1 MTSPTPAE
9 PPHLESAADP
19 EVHDDVDVYRPPA
32 DEGVNGSNEPGKQGA
47 PAMPSA
53 RRALVTAAIVT
64 LVVTAVSWLAPKSVA
79 ATGVGIA
86 FLGATWFLTVRPDE
100 SDARVWGVSLG
111 GLLDREPIRWG
122 RLARGAA
129 IALLWAGALAL
140 VFFPPFYLGFLK
152 FWHPR
157 HAFAWKLPASIVD
170 EVAGQ
175 LFVIALPEEAFFR
188 GYLQSALEAAWTRK
202 VRFLGADL
210 GAGWLVSAAVFAV
223 GHVLT
228 APSPARL
235 AVFFPALLFGY
246 LRARTKG
253 IGAGVVFHAAC
264 NIYSAALGRGFGM
277 AS

>member
-1 MTSPTPAE
+1 MTSPTPAV
-9 PPHLESAADP
+9 PPHDDRTAD
-19 EVHDDVDVYRPPA
+19 DGDVEVYRPPSAGA
-32 DEGVNGSNEPGKQGA
+32 DGALPEASKPGV

-53 RRALVTAAIVT
+53 RRALVTAAIVSG
-64 LVVTAVSWLAPKSVA
+64 VVTAVSWLAPKSVA

-86 FLGATWFLTVRPDE
+86 FLAATWFLTVRPEE
-100 SDARVWGVSLG
+100 SDACAWGVSLG
-111 GLLDREPIRWG
+111 GLLDREPIDWG
-122 RLARGAA
+122 RLARDAA
-129 IALLWAGALAL
+129 IALLWAGALCL
-140 VFFPPFYLGFLK
+140 VFFPPFFLGFLK

-157 HAFAWKLPASIVD
+157 HAFSWKPPASYVEEI
-170 EVAGQ
+170 AGQ

-188 GYLQSALEAAWTRK
+188 GYLQSALESAWTRK
-202 VRFLGADL
+202 VRVFGAEL

-235 AVFFPALLFGY
+235 AVFFPALLFGF

-264 NIYSAALGRGFGM
+264 NLYSAALGRGFGM
-277 AS
+277 GA